1 MHYSV
6 LIVDDEPEL
15 SEYTARYFNMS
26 GVTAAY
32 CLDQAAAL
40 KFFEENTC
48 SLVLLDINL
57 GGDSGFELCQIL
69 RRTMT
74 VPIFFISARSSE
86 DDMLLALTIGGDDYI
101 CKPYSLSVLLAKVK
115 AALKRYEAAG
125 GDSCGTGGVQVS
137 GANGRGGN
145 AAGGTEGGANG
156 RDSSAA
162 CGTVNSMY
170 GNGSADG
177 KEVGTGNAESGASA
191 KGENDLPHGNPS
203 GNKDKELV
211 TIGST
216 TIDLRRAVV
225 IRDGK
230 ETPLKAME
238 FRLLVYMLKNR
249 NRIIKK
255 DEFFEKVWETEYV
268 GDVTLN
274 VHIRHLREKI
284 EEDPSNPVI
293 IKTVW
298 GTGFILEDKE

>member
-15 SEYTARYFNMS
+15 SEYTARFFNMS
-26 GVTAAY
+26 GVTATY
-32 CLDQAAAL
+32 CLDQASAL
-40 KFFEENTC
+40 KFFEENSC

-125 GDSCGTGGVQVS
+125 GATEGDVNGSTHRSGNA
-137 GANGRGGN
+137 GAN
-145 AAGGTEGGANG
+145 
-156 RDSSAA
+156 
-162 CGTVNSMY
+162 
-170 GNGSADG
+170 AD
-177 KEVGTGNAESGASA
+177 
-191 KGENDLPHGNPS
+191 
-203 GNKDKELV
+203 KDLV
-211 TIGST
+211 TLGSSR
-216 TIDLRRAVV
+216 IDLRRAVV
-225 IRDGK
+225 IRNGK